1 MSSAPS
7 HASASAASVASVQWD
22 ELLKTAL
29 LGTERASAVATSHP
43 DPQLAALL
51 QQQKDQTQEAAL
63 LTAAA
68 LISSYESSGMIAGT
82 AGDLSLSSCAQDDR
96 PRCGTGAA
104 SYLRRIFG
112 GQFLFLLPEFLL
124 EVHAAKKRM
133 PEELLPELLEAARKD
148 SSIRAAVAA
157 VIGQRGEW
165 LAKLNQD
172 WNFIGAQIT
181 REQWETGTRA
191 DRLALLHQLRQS
203 APREAVVLLQ
213 STWAADAPED
223 RAAFIAELQH
233 ALTMED
239 EPFLEAA
246 LDDRR
251 KEVRKQA
258 AELLMRLP
266 QSALV
271 ERMWQRVSPLLRM
284 KESAGSKLKKLLGKP
299 VLEVTL
305 PQQCDAAMQSDG
317 VDLKPPQGTG
327 EKAWWLQQMVR
338 AVPPQR
344 WERHLQ
350 LTAEQCVAAFNE
362 SEFYTALLPASAD
375 AAWRHKDPRWAKA
388 VLEAGMARGK
398 EAGPIPVPG
407 SNWEILLEAVEVM
420 NPGERDALIIRT
432 LDRHSNMADLT
443 WGTKLL
449 HSCPGPWSELL
460 GRSFLNV
467 LRSMTQQMSAGKVS
481 PYWHGLGDL
490 NDLACRMPVS
500 LTEEAQHGWPEDAP
514 AKTWFRPIQT
524 VIEVLQFRS
533 KMFKE
538 ISR

>member
-7 HASASAASVASVQWD
+7 PASASASWD

-29 LGTERASAVATSHP
+29 LGTERAPAVAATHS

-51 QQQKDQTQEAAL
+51 QQQKDQNREDAL
-63 LTAAA
+63 LTAAT
-68 LISSYESSGMIAGT
+68 LISSYEHSGMVAAT
-82 AGDLSLSSCAQDDR
+82 AGELSLAPGPQDER
-96 PRCGTGAA
+96 PRCGSGAA
-104 SYLRRIFG
+104 SYLRRILG
-112 GQFLFLLPEFLL
+112 GQFLFLLPEFLSMA
-124 EVHAAKKRM
+124 HMTKKRV
-133 PEELLPELLEAARKD
+133 PEELLPELLETARKD

-157 VIGQRGEW
+157 VIGHRGEW
-165 LAKLNQD
+165 LARLNPD
-172 WNFIGAQIT
+172 WNFIGAQIKP
-181 REQWETGTRA
+181 EQWEAGTRA
-191 DRLALLHQLRQS
+191 DRLALLRQLRQTT
-203 APREAVVLLQ
+203 PQQAVALLQ
-213 STWAADAPED
+213 STWATDAPED
-223 RAAFIAELQH
+223 RAVFIAELQY

-258 AELLMRLP
+258 AELLMRPP

-271 ERMWQRVSPLLRM
+271 QRMWQRVSPLLRM

-299 VLEVTL
+299 VLEVRL
-305 PQQCDAAMQSDG
+305 PEQCDAAMQRDG
-317 VDLKPPQGTG
+317 VELKPPQGIG

-338 AVPPQR
+338 AVPPQK

-362 SEFYTALLPASAD
+362 SEFYTALLPAAAN
-375 AAWRHKDPRWAKA
+375 AAWRHKDPHWAKA
-388 VLEAGMARGK
+388 VLEAGIARGK

-407 SNWEILLEAVEVM
+407 SNWETLLEAVEVM
-420 NPGERDALIIRT
+420 NPGERDALIART
-432 LDRHSNMADLT
+432 LDRHGNMADLT

-449 HSCPGPWSELL
+449 HSCPGPWSEPL

-481 PYWHGLGDL
+481 PYWNGLGDL

-524 VIEVLQFRS
+524 VIEVLQFRN
-533 KMFKE
+533 KMLKE